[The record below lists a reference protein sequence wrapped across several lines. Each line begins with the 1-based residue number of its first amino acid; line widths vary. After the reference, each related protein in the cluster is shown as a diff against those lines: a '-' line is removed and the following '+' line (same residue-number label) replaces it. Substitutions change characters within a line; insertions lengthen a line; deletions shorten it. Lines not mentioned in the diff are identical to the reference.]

1 MSPEPKQR
9 PLPGVSAVGLY
20 MFLLC
25 ILGVLGVTQNKL
37 PKFVYLF
44 CIAFALAGQ
53 GLLRQMRWGWALALA
68 TVLLSS
74 VYQMVRFVEFH
85 QLPLLAMAAV
95 NMVLFLYLIRPEVR
109 LRMR

>member
-1 MSPEPKQR
+1 
-9 PLPGVSAVGLY
+9 

-25 ILGVLGVTQNKL
+25 ILGVLGVSQNKL

-53 GLLRQMRWGWALALA
+53 GLLRQKRWGWALSLA

-74 VYQMVRFVEFH
+74 IYQMWLFVHFH
-85 QLPLLAMAAV
+85 ELPMLAMAAV
-95 NMVLFLYLIRPEVR
+95 NMVLFLYLVRPEVR

>member
-1 MSPEPKQR
+1 
-9 PLPGVSAVGLY
+9 
-20 MFLLC
+20 
-25 ILGVLGVTQNKL
+25 
-37 PKFVYLF
+37 
-44 CIAFALAGQ
+44 
-53 GLLRQMRWGWALALA
+53 LA

>member
-9 PLPGVSAVGLY
+9 PLPGVAAVGLY

-25 ILGVLGVTQNKL
+25 ILGVLGVTEHKL

-53 GLLRQMRWGWALALA
+53 GLLRQKRWGWALVAGDG
-68 TVLLSS
+68 
-74 VYQMVRFVEFH
+74 
-85 QLPLLAMAAV
+85 AAV
-95 NMVLFLYLIRPEVR
+95 RRSTRCGGSWSSTSCRCWGWPP
-109 LRMR
+109 